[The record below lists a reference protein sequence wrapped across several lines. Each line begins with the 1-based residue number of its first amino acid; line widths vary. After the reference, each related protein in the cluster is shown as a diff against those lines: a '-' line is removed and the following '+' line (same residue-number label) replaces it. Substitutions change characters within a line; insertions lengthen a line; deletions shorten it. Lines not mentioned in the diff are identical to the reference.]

1 VFNCMQDMLVVRI
14 EFIFIVEEAELCIVF
29 LFGLHHYLHL
39 NAVLGNEHCCTFYY
53 CMHLLCMRLQ
63 HRAVIVSKYSKGN
76 QLITI
81 IYRTLSS
88 TLCTYNSFVAFS
100 RFTLFSQV
108 FWMSPRKFLKT
119 AGAVLQARCP
129 SCCPTNSVKK

>member
-1 VFNCMQDMLVVRI
+1 MQDMLVVRI
-14 EFIFIVEEAELCIVF
+14 EFILIVEEAELCIVF

-88 TLCTYNSFVAFS
+88 TLHCVLTTVLW
-100 RFTLFSQV
+100 LFPGSHCLV
-108 FWMSPRKFLKT
+108 RSS
-119 AGAVLQARCP
+119 GCLQE
-129 SCCPTNSVKK
+129 NF